1 MDQEISNNEKTPLL
15 GTEQP
20 TLENHR
26 TCDVPVYENK
36 PNGPSPLSRSFS
48 TDSNQFGSTAVI
60 SYHNICY
67 SVATKQKGIKKERQ
81 IIKNLR

>member
-1 MDQEISNNEKTPLL
+1 MDQEISNDEKTPLL

-48 TDSNQFGSTAVI
+48 TDSNQFESTAVI